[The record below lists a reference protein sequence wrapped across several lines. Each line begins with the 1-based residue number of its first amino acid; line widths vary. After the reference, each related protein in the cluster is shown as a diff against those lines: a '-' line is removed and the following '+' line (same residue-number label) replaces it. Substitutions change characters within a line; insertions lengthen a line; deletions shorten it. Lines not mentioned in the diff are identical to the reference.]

1 MFQRKVNIMLNCL
14 IVDDEPLARKE
25 LSSLIQ
31 EYECI
36 DKVYEAE
43 NALMALDII
52 IKKNIDVMFLDIEM
66 PQVNGIEF
74 AEVLKEYHQDITII
88 IVSAYEKYA
97 IDAFKVNAIDYL
109 LKPIDT
115 RALDKTIKD
124 KLIPHL
130 NNKQQVNSID
140 DVELYMNAKTNV
152 PKITVTKDDRYIP
165 LNYSKI
171 IYITI
176 EDRKTLIYTR
186 NQTYTMNQTLS
197 EILESL
203 NDSRFFRTHKSYI
216 VNIHY
221 IESIEPWFNATLKL
235 KVKSINDSVPVSR
248 SYVKSFKSM
257 LNID

>member
-1 MFQRKVNIMLNCL
+1 MLNCL

-31 EYECI
+31 EYKCI
-36 DKVYEAE
+36 NQVYEAE
-43 NALMALDII
+43 NSLMALDII
-52 IKKNIDVMFLDIEM
+52 IKNSIDVMFLDIEM

-74 AEVLKEYHQDITII
+74 AEILKEYHRDIVII

-109 LKPIDT
+109 LKPIDIK
-115 RALDKTIKD
+115 ALDKTIKD
-124 KLIPHL
+124 KLIPHIK
-130 NNKQQVNSID
+130 NKQQESITEYN
-140 DVELYMNAKTNV
+140 ELYMNSKTNV
-152 PKITVTKDDRYIP
+152 PKITVSKDDRYIP

-176 EDRKTLIYTR
+176 EDRKTLIYTCDE
-186 NQTYTMNQTLS
+186 TYTMNQNLS
-197 EILESL
+197 EILDTL

-221 IESIEPWFNATLKL
+221 IESIESWFNATLKL
-235 KVKSINDSVPVSR
+235 KLKSSDDIVPVSR
-248 SYVKSFKSM
+248 SYVKSFRSM
-257 LNID
+257 MNID